1 MAIATLTVDLVA
13 RLGKMEQELNRATQL
28 SEKAAH
34 RMNEAFAVTKG
45 TLGTMLAGVTVG
57 EAWQS
62 LIVDTGKL
70 GAEISRLSQ
79 VSNASVEEFQLMAY
93 GAKSA
98 GVEQDKFAD
107 ILKDVNDKFGEFS
120 VTGGGELKD
129 FFDTVA
135 KKAGVTADAFKNLSG
150 PQALQLYYNTLEKAG
165 VSQQQATFF
174 MEALGNDA
182 SKLIPLLKNGGD
194 GFKKMAD
201 EAERLGGVM
210 DAKAIASA
218 REFEANMQRL
228 NRQFSAFKVSVGNEM
243 IPGLNEIMEFTRRAQ
258 KELGAFSGTLVGLL
272 GGSGAK
278 LLGLDLD
285 ELKRAETEVAETFA
299 KLGKARQD
307 LFDQKQLKEKG
318 LGIGFVV
325 DNNIKN
331 AEEEIAKQKQALKE
345 AIKARDDISKARKV
359 ERDATKEPAGGPAPG
374 FSGSGAPAKAKA
386 ARPEDPFG
394 DWLKDLE
401 DRVKPAE
408 DALKRFRD
416 IQLNVAVAGAELT
429 ASQRAFYDLVNS
441 PEWQTMAG
449 PWQDLIRAEAELA
462 SVAEQAA
469 ANQQRLNELLG
480 ATDSAQL
487 EKTRADMQILAD
499 AVEAGRI
506 SMQQFEEAA
515 TKALGNVA
523 DTGQGQFEELMDAI
537 NGWGREASGEIAR
550 VVMDGNA
557 SLKTLGSVFDTIAQ
571 KMVAMALQ
579 QQLID
584 PLMKGV
590 SGAIG
595 GAGSGGG
602 FDFSKLMAM
611 IPSFDVGT
619 PYVPQTGLAL
629 IHKGERIVTAKDNA
643 AGKFGVGN
651 IHMNFNMQGPIDH
664 RTAAQIQAAAASGL
678 QRAARRN
685 S

>member
-28 SEKAAH
+28 SEKAAK
-34 RMNEAFAVTKG
+34 RIDESFAVLKSS
-45 TLGTMLAGVTVG
+45 LGTVFAGVTVG
-57 EAWQS
+57 SAWQAF
-62 LIVDTGKL
+62 IGDTAKL
-70 GAEISRLSQ
+70 GEEISRLSQ
-79 VSNASVEEFQLMAY
+79 VSNASVEEFQRMAY

-120 VTGGGELKD
+120 ITGGGELKD

-135 KKAGVTADAFKNLSG
+135 KKAGVTAEAFKNLSG

-182 SKLIPLLKNGGD
+182 SKLIPLLKNGGA

-201 EAERLGGVM
+201 EAERLGAVM

-218 REFEANMQRL
+218 KEFEANMQRL

-299 KLGKARQD
+299 KLAKARQD

-359 ERDATKEPAGGPAPG
+359 ERDAAKEPAGGPPPG
-374 FSGSGAPAKAKA
+374 FSGGSKPPKAKA

-401 DRVKPAE
+401 ARVKPAE
-408 DALKRFRD
+408 DALKKFRD
-416 IQLNVAVAGAELT
+416 IQLDVAVAGAELT
-429 ASQRAFYDLVNS
+429 TSQRAFYDLVNS
-441 PEWQTMAG
+441 PEWQAMSE

-469 ANQQRLNELLG
+469 VHQQRLNELLG

-506 SMQQFEEAA
+506 SMEQFEEAA

-523 DTGQGQFEELMDAI
+523 VTGKDQFEELLDAI

-550 VVMDGNA
+550 VVLDGNA

-595 GAGSGGG
+595 GGGSGGG

-651 IHMNFNMQGPIDH
+651 IHMNFNMQGPVDG
-664 RTAAQIQAAAASGL
+664 RTAAQIQTAAASGL
-678 QRAARRN
+678 QRALRRN
-685 S
+685 G